1 MREGRASRTAEYNAA
16 FRAMEAAGAT
26 SLGVLNDPYSHRLLP
41 AGLRALRRLS
51 TLPGV
56 GQGLTS
62 FVDRRWPGM
71 RSSVVARTR
80 LIDDWLSQALR
91 DGADQLIMLG
101 AGLDTRAWRLPAL
114 ARTMVYEVD
123 HPSTSRAK
131 QSRLAAWHADL
142 RRVRFVQVDFDRESF
157 ADRLAEAGFD
167 GSQKAAVVWDGV
179 TNYLQA
185 EAVDAVMRW
194 AGRLAPGSHFIF
206 TYIDA
211 RVLDGSVRFA
221 GAERLMRSLVRSGEP
236 WTFGL
241 NPEAVAGYLAER
253 DLRLLADQGAA
264 DYRRH
269 IMGDRAR
276 RIQGYEFYHVAW
288 AEVIGH
294 RH

>member
-16 FRAMEAAGAT
+16 FRAMEGARAT
-26 SLGVLNDPYSHRLLP
+26 SLHVLHDPYSHRLLP

-51 TLPGV
+51 TLPGL

-80 LIDDWLSQALR
+80 LIDDWLSDAVR
-91 DGADQLIMLG
+91 DSVDQLVMLG

-114 ARTMVYEVD
+114 ARTLVYEVD

-131 QSRLAAWHADL
+131 QSRLAAWDADL

-157 ADRLAEAGFD
+157 ADRLVEAGFD
-167 GSQKAAVVWDGV
+167 STEKTVVLWDGV

-194 AGRLAPGSHFIF
+194 AGGLAPGSHFIF

-211 RVLDGSVRFA
+211 GVLDGSARFT
-221 GAERLMRSLVRSGEP
+221 GADRVMRSLVRSGEP

-241 NPEAVAGYLAER
+241 RPKDVPAYLAER
-253 DLRLLADQGAA
+253 GLRLLADQGAA
-264 DYRRH
+264 EYRQQ
-269 IMGDRAR
+269 IMGEQAQ
-276 RIQGYEFYHVAW
+276 RIRGYEFYHVAW
-288 AEVIGH
+288 AGRPH
-294 RH
+294 